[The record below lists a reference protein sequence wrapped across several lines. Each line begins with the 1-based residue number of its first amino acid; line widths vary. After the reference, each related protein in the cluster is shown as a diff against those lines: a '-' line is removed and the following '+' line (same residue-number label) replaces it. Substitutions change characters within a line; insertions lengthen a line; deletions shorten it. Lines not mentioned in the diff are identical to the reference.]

1 MSADEEKEKARLK
14 LIKETRDQ
22 IYNDQIKSKPFGP
35 VMDPNFANVFKVITL
50 IAPFFIVLLLVTISI
65 INSDIKGFVYLGG
78 VVFLFVIAFMFQS
91 SVAFNNADKVCAIW
105 NIGPFKYPSFI
116 SALYT
121 YTIVYL
127 FYPMITNQVY
137 NFPLLILLLVIYVSD
152 IIIRCLKMA
161 CSNMVN
167 VLFGSI
173 LGMVFAVIFIL
184 MLSNYPSLLYYN
196 NLLSSKV
203 ACSVPAK
210 QKFKC
215 SIYNNGELVKSEVID
230 KNNNT

>member
-1 MSADEEKEKARLK
+1 MTDIPQEALKKARDQLY
-14 LIKETRDQ
+14 KEEVMT
-22 IYNDQIKSKPFGP
+22 KPLGP
-35 VMDPNFANVFKVITL
+35 VMDPNFSNIFKVITL

-65 INSDIKGFVYLGG
+65 INSDIKGLVYLGG
-78 VVFLFVIAFMFQS
+78 VVFLFVIAYMFQS
-91 SVAFNNADKVCAIW
+91 SIGFNGSKEICAIW
-105 NIGPFKYPSFI
+105 NVGPFKYPSFI

-127 FYPMITNQVY
+127 FYPMVTNGIY
-137 NFPLLILLLVIYVSD
+137 NFPLLIILLIIYISD

-161 CSNMVN
+161 CSNLIN
-167 VLFGSI
+167 VLFGSV
-173 LGMVFAVIFIL
+173 LGVVFAVTFIVL
-184 MLSNYPSLLYYN
+184 LSNYPDLLYYN

-215 SIYNNGELVKSEVID
+215 SVYNNGELVQSI
-230 KNNNT
+230 NTTS